1 MQNSAEKIDSSIIQ
15 NTLLDKLSR
24 MYKRELANHRFIEE
38 VEVKEKNDFD
48 LPELNH
54 DLGDIVQQ
62 NDYEEQLRVEYKT
75 DEEDFAIAEEIL
87 GLKDIDVEEEK
98 ENSLNNKEQVSFYK
112 NYNLEIKFK
121 YKQT

>member
-98 ENSLNNKEQVSFYK
+98 ENSLNNKEQVSFI
-112 NYNLEIKFK
+112 L
-121 YKQT
+121 

>member
-112 NYNLEIKFK
+112 NHNLEIKFK
-121 YKQT
+121 CKQT

>member
-1 MQNSAEKIDSSIIQ
+1 VQNSAEKIDSSIIQ

-112 NYNLEIKFK
+112 NHNLEIKFK
-121 YKQT
+121 CKQT